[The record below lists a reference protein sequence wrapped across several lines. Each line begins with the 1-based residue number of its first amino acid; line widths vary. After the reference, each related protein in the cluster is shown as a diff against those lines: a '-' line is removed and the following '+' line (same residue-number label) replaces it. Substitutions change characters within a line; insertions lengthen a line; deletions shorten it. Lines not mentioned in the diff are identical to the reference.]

1 MIWLEVQKSFTVRPY
16 LTASK
21 NRARNE
27 DNNFVHCCLWKCRLM
42 IWWAKYW
49 VLKYFVAV
57 SVYATA
63 NHWIFF
69 WLRWYILQCG
79 YDLRKV
85 KELWNDFEYVCKIQM
100 VKALVLACVVCL
112 SLSTQEHGLCSR
124 VMFQESLINGH

>member
-1 MIWLEVQKSFTVRPY
+1 MIPKWFSKHGSLQQHYKRQRWNRCWLWRSQLR
-16 LTASK
+16 
-21 NRARNE
+21 
-27 DNNFVHCCLWKCRLM
+27 CLWKCRLM

-63 NHWIFF
+63 NHWIFFF